1 MAGRENRLQGVGDR
15 KPWLQVGRASRRVP
29 LLFGTTGGNLTFC
42 VLERRCAMPD
52 CPACADSSVPHVR
65 FVVDAMTAA
74 GASSKP
80 GMYTRSRPSSAEGQ
94 RIAIAF
100 TSCVGRAIFCL
111 RQAACLS
118 RSLCRANRKPC
129 MLSVLGRYAASSSY
143 QLQIAVSSS
152 LEHEKGDELLQDT
165 PAPARTTVV
174 HAISFLCSNSEGQVT
189 TTSGW
194 RVRSFLLCRHSRA
207 RLFVHGP
214 RIASRMQRALRKF

>member
-1 MAGRENRLQGVGDR
+1 
-15 KPWLQVGRASRRVP
+15 
-29 LLFGTTGGNLTFC
+29 
-42 VLERRCAMPD
+42 
-52 CPACADSSVPHVR
+52 
-65 FVVDAMTAA
+65 
-74 GASSKP
+74 
-80 GMYTRSRPSSAEGQ
+80 
-94 RIAIAF
+94 
-100 TSCVGRAIFCL
+100 VGRAIFCL

-152 LEHEKGDELLQDT
+152 LVGEPEHEKGDELLQDT

-214 RIASRMQRALRKF
+214 RIASHRACFAACIAQVLISWNFATGSGRRTTPPRIS